1 MVVFK
6 CEIILFGSSVVMF
19 GVVTHVHI
27 CIDVMEELGLCD
39 SH

>member
-6 CEIILFGSSVVMF
+6 YEILLFGSSEAMF

-27 CIDVMEELGLCD
+27 CIDVME
-39 SH
+39 